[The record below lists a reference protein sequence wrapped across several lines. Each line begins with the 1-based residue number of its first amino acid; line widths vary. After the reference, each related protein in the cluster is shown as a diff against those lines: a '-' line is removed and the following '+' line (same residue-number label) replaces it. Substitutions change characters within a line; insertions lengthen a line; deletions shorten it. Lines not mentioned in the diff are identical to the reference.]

1 MPKEYFLPKGIKAFL
16 IGRKRGVAMK
26 NTVLPHEHNAK
37 DIPES
42 IKKELNNIGKFQLV
56 ADIFKQL
63 GDTTRIR
70 LFWLLCHC
78 EECVINIS
86 AMLDMSSPAVS
97 HHLRL
102 LRSSGLVSSRRDGKE
117 VYYHASDTEQ
127 SQLLHKMIERIIEV
141 ACPINNIG
149 KKE

>member
-1 MPKEYFLPKGIKAFL
+1 
-16 IGRKRGVAMK
+16 MK

-37 DIPES
+37 DISES

-117 VYYHASDTEQ
+117 VYYRASDTEQ

>member
-1 MPKEYFLPKGIKAFL
+1 MEPI
-16 IGRKRGVAMK
+16 
-26 NTVLPHEHNAK
+26 TLPHTHGTQNIAP
-37 DIPES
+37 DLTN
-42 IKKELNNIGKFQLV
+42 ELDNIEKFQLA

-86 AMLDMSSPAVS
+86 AMLNMSSPAVS

-102 LRSSGLVSSRRDGKE
+102 LRSSGLIVSRREGKE
-117 VYYHASDTEQ
+117 VYYQAAKNPQ
-127 SQLLHKMIERIIEV
+127 SQLLHQIIEQV
-141 ACPINNIG
+141 LEIACPT
-149 KKE
+149 

>member
-1 MPKEYFLPKGIKAFL
+1 ME
-16 IGRKRGVAMK
+16 KRM
-26 NTVLPHEHNAK
+26 LPHKHGSEEILEN
-37 DIPES
+37 IGE
-42 IKKELNNIGKFQLV
+42 ELNNIEKFQII

-86 AMLDMSSPAVS
+86 AMMNMSSPAVS

-102 LRSSGLVSSRRDGKE
+102 LRSSGLITSRRDGKE
-117 VYYHASDTEQ
+117 VYYRASDTKQ
-127 SQLLHKMIERIIEV
+127 SHLLHKMIEQATEV
-141 ACPINNIG
+141 ACPN
-149 KKE
+149 